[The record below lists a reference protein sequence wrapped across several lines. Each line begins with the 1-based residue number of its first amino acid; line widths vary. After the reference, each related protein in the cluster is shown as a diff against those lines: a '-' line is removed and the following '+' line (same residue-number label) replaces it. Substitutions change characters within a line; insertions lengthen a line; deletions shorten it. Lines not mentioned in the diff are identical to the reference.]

1 MPRTVEYEDPKR
13 LDLIMELKA
22 SANKEDAAIW
32 STLAEELSRSGKN
45 RREVNMWKL
54 SKYTKDG
61 ETVVVPGK
69 VLGDGELSH
78 KINIAAYKFSEKA
91 KKKIEKSGGKSMTI
105 QDLMK
110 KNPKG
115 SNLRLIG

>member
-1 MPRTVEYEDPKR
+1 MPRTVEYEDPTR
-13 LDLIMELKA
+13 LDLIRELKE

-32 STLAEELSRSGKN
+32 RTLADELSRSGKN

-69 VLGDGELSH
+69 VLGDGELGH

-91 KKKIEKSGGKSMTI
+91 KKKIEKTGGKMMSI

>member
-1 MPRTVEYEDPKR
+1 MPRTVEYKDPAR
-13 LDLIMELKA
+13 LELIRELKE

-32 STLAEELSRSGKN
+32 RTLAHELSRSGKN

-69 VLGDGELSH
+69 VLGDGELDH
-78 KINIAAYKFSEKA
+78 RINIAAYKFSEKQKRRSRRQA
-91 KKKIEKSGGKSMTI
+91 A
-105 QDLMK
+105 
-110 KNPKG
+110 
-115 SNLRLIG
+115 R